1 MTPIEWRWLGRQPYG
16 PVLERQR
23 SHREAVIASGEGD
36 ALWLLEHEPTIT
48 TGRRPVDDLPNE
60 SELEARG
67 IHLFRT
73 ERGGLA
79 TYHGPGQLV
88 AYAIVDCW
96 ERGLGAKGAVTSM
109 EQGIIDW
116 LSEEG
121 VQSERRTGF
130 PGIWVGADKIAAV
143 GMHFKK
149 GVSMHGVAINLA
161 KDLSGFNLI
170 TPCGITDGGVTSL
183 EDQVGAA
190 LPVAEAASRLAPHL
204 LHNLHDPPCN
214 RSCETGAA

>member
-1 MTPIEWRWLGRQPYG
+1 MNPIGWRWLGRQPYG

-23 SHREAVIASGEGD
+23 THREAVIADRGEE

-48 TGRRPVDDLPNE
+48 TGRRPVDDLPSE
-60 SELEARG
+60 SALRAQG
-67 IHLFRT
+67 IELFRT

-121 VQSERRTGF
+121 IQGARRSGF
-130 PGIWVGADKIAAV
+130 PGIWIGPNKIAAV

-161 KDLSGFNLI
+161 KDLGGFNLI
-170 TPCGITDGGVTSL
+170 TPCGIADGGVTSI
-183 EDQVGAA
+183 EAEVGIA
-190 LPVAEAASRLAPHL
+190 LPVAQAASRLAPHL
-204 LHNLHDPPCN
+204 LHNLHDPLCN
-214 RSCETGAA
+214 RPCKTGAP